1 MVLMPWVAG
10 GGGGGGGVTGG
21 GVGGG
26 ACTPVLVPPQAVRN
40 NETIA
45 MKTTDLSL
53 DKSDIQGSPEL

>member
-1 MVLMPWVAG
+1 
-10 GGGGGGGVTGG
+10 
-21 GVGGG
+21 
-26 ACTPVLVPPQAVRN
+26 VLVPPQAVRN